1 MVLLC
6 VGEGGV
12 WGMREPQAPR
22 LPQGGAVR
30 FKNTRAQ
37 AAGETAKQAEC

>member
-6 VGEGGV
+6 VGEGRSRV
-12 WGMREPQAPR
+12 WEGAREPASAA
-22 LPQGGAVR
+22 GGAVR

-37 AAGETAKQAEC
+37 AAGETTEQAEC